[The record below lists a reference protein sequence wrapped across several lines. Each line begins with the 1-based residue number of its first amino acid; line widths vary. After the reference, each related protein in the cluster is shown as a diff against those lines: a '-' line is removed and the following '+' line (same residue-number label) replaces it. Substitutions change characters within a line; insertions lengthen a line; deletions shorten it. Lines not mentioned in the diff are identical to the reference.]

1 MDRIGLLLG
10 PLILV
15 GWLVLVPQGDLPP
28 EAHRLAGILLLT
40 ITWWLTEPIP
50 IPITGLTAVGLCV
63 LLQAVPGAGK
73 PDYRPAHVALAP
85 FADPSL
91 FFLLGGLFLG
101 RAMMRHGL
109 DRRLALALLC
119 SPVAARSPA
128 ALLTVLGTAVALIS
142 MWVNNT
148 AATAMMFPVTL
159 GIIGVLAQHSGG
171 GDPRFSQL
179 PYASGLLM
187 ITAYASSIGGIAT
200 PIGTA
205 TNVFAIGL
213 MRRPEYLGQSIDFL
227 RWSMVGIPIMVLIL
241 IGVSWW
247 MCLRSPIRELDMAA
261 LRGHLLRQRESLGP
275 WQRGEI
281 NTLVVFLLVVALW
294 VMPGLLAVTAGQAIS
309 ERFRQQCPEEIVALL
324 IPILLYILPVNWR
337 KREFSLDIGDLTK
350 IDWGALLLF
359 GAGLSLGSLMFKT
372 KLADAVGSGLFN
384 LLGTS
389 DTWAITALAVVCGI
403 VLSEFTGNVATAST
417 LLPVLMAICRK
428 AEVDPVAPLLG
439 VTFASSFGSALPVS
453 TPPNAIVYGSGLLP
467 IRRMIV
473 AGLGMDLICGVVIW
487 IVLRLA
493 FAAGWSP
500 FVS

>member
-10 PLILV
+10 PLILAA
-15 GWLVLVPQGDLPP
+15 WLVFVPQGDLTP

-50 IPITGLTAVGLCV
+50 IPITGLLAIGLCV
-63 LLQAVPGAGK
+63 LLLAVPGAEK

-119 SPVAARSPA
+119 SPLAGRSPA
-128 ALLTVLGTAVALIS
+128 ALLTMLGTAVALIS

-148 AATAMMFPVTL
+148 AATAMMYPVTL
-159 GIIGVLAQHSGG
+159 GIIGVLAQRSDEGE
-171 GDPRFSQL
+171 RFSL
-179 PYASGLLM
+179 SPYASGLLM

-213 MRRPEYLGQSIDFL
+213 LRRPEYLGQSIDFL
-227 RWSMVGIPIMVLIL
+227 RWSLVGVPMMALIL

-247 MCLRSPIRELDMAA
+247 MCRRSPIRNLDMAE
-261 LRGHLLRQRESLGP
+261 LREHLLRERQSLGR

-281 NTLVVFLLVVALW
+281 NTLAVFVLVVGLW
-294 VMPGLLAVTAGQAIS
+294 VTPGLLAITAGQS
-309 ERFRQQCPEEIVALL
+309 VSDRFRQQCPEEIVALL
-324 IPILLYILPVNWR
+324 IPILLYLLPVNWR
-337 KREFSLDIGDLTK
+337 ERKLSLDIGDLTK

-372 KLADAVGSGLFN
+372 GLADAVGAGLFR

-389 DTWAITALAVVCGI
+389 DTWAITALAIVCGI
-403 VLSEFTGNVATAST
+403 VLSEFTGNVAAVST

-428 AEVDPVAPLLG
+428 AGVDPVPPLLG
-439 VTFASSFGSALPVS
+439 VTFAASFGSALPVS

-473 AGLGMDLICGVVIW
+473 AGLGMDLICGLVIW
-487 IVLRLA
+487 LVLRAA
-493 FAAGWSP
+493 FALGYSP
-500 FVS
+500 FVD